1 MNIRKGITYR
11 PLDCYCDDDTKMLL
25 GKLGAWGY
33 GCLQLILNK
42 LSLENGYYL
51 QWDDRTQC
59 LFALDMYERDDGKI
73 DQCLDFCFNN
83 NIFDKDMYE
92 KHGILT
98 SRGIQEN
105 YKQVTQKRIR
115 QWHKP
120 EYVYPELLGE
130 EYLAMQNTETQS
142 CDTQPSYAYA
152 PTSCAQTQVTSPTPV
167 STPETQ
173 PITQQ
178 TPQPT
183 AQPLTQS
190 TAPAAQAIQQPATQ
204 TTLLSKATPYTLKN
218 STCDNQSPVNDN
230 QIHPY
235 NIQNNYSCLEN
246 SDYGNQNSHSADQN
260 SHFADTNFR
269 SADQNSTQ
277 PAQPNCTPKIPSN
290 FQTDVILAQTDV
302 NLSQTG
308 DILGQND
315 VNLKQSER
323 EREEESI
330 EKRKE
335 ERRKE
340 SKGERK
346 GNVSQT
352 APVRLPS
359 ETASGT
365 LAQFLSQK
373 LNKKLRN
380 KNLIIDTNDVSA
392 DSLYKAIRESAF
404 LRNSQNLD
412 IDWLIANYDDVV
424 SGKYRDFNRTNANP
438 AAIHH
443 RNYDASE
450 VKFSNIDDFL

>member
-59 LFALDMYERDDGKI
+59 LFALDMYERDNGKI

-130 EYLAMQNTETQS
+130 EYLDVQS
-142 CDTQPSYAYA
+142 A
-152 PTSCAQTQVTSPTPV
+152 
-167 STPETQ
+167 ETQ
-173 PITQQ
+173 PRDTQQNYTCAPSSRAQTSETAPAPASVPATQPAAQQ

-183 AQPLTQS
+183 AQLLTQS
-190 TAPAAQAIQQPATQ
+190 TAPATQAPQQGSDCTTAQGNHLAQA
-204 TTLLSKATPYTLKN
+204 
-218 STCDNQSPVNDN
+218 
-230 QIHPY
+230 
-235 NIQNNYSCLEN
+235 
-246 SDYGNQNSHSADQN
+246 SAC
-260 SHFADTNFR
+260 
-269 SADQNSTQ
+269 DQNSTHS
-277 PAQPNCTPKIPSN
+277 AQPNCTPKIPSN

-302 NLSQTG
+302 NLSQTD

-335 ERRKE
+335 ERKKE

-424 SGKYRDFNRTNANP
+424 SGKYRDFNRANANP